1 MASLFRDKSLAHM
14 RSPEHL
20 DDYIQVSNPGAWM
33 IVCAVILVLAAGIV
47 WGVFGRLD
55 DTQDAVIVVGRNG
68 ATCYMDTEDASDLS
82 RGDTVRVGDVT
93 GTIGSVGG
101 TPVLASMVTIPDAT
115 APESGWYDV
124 ATAFIDVPSGTYDCQ
139 IVVKT
144 YSPLE
149 LLLGA

>member
-33 IVCAVILVLAAGIV
+33 TVIAVILVLAAGIV

-68 ATCYMDTEDASDLS
+68 ATCYMDSETASDLS
-82 RGDTVRVGDVT
+82 RGDTVRVGDAI

-101 TPVLASMVTIPDAT
+101 TPVLASMVTIPGA
-115 APESGWYDV
+115 AKPASGWYDV

-139 IVVKT
+139 IVVES